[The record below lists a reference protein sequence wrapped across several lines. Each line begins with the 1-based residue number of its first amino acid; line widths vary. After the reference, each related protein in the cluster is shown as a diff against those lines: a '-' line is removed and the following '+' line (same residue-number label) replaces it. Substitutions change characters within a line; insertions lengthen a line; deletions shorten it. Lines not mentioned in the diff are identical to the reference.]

1 MFLDVWDGQRHR
13 HSMSLKRLGVARTLA
28 NTDTLLTDVLISH
41 FASVIITN
49 LSETETASLTIS
61 IRPDNTDDEDEF
73 AYILYNFPL
82 APFNTLETNRFALN
96 ANDSVYV
103 RSSINDVSFVAEG
116 IPQLDFSNRYT
127 VGNVLEYP
135 TKPLIGDQFYN
146 TTANRLDVYTSTGW
160 RTLAWDGD
168 ES

>member
-1 MFLDVWDGQRHR
+1 MFLAAWDGQRHR
-13 HSMSLKRLGVARTLA
+13 HSMSLKRLGIARTVA
-28 NTDTLLTDVLISH
+28 DTDTLLTDVLISH

-146 TTANRLDVYTSTGW
+146 TTANELDVYTSTGW
-160 RTLAWDGD
+160 RTLAWDED

>member
-13 HSMSLKRLGVARTLA
+13 HSMSLKRLGVARTIA
-28 NTDTLLTDVLISH
+28 NIDTLLTDVLISH

-49 LSETETASLTIS
+49 LSETETANLTIS
-61 IRPDNTDDEDEF
+61 VRPDDTEDEDEF

-103 RSSINDVSFVAEG
+103 KSSINDVSFVAEG
-116 IPQLDFSNRYT
+116 IPQTDFSNRYT
-127 VGNVLEYP
+127 VGGVLEYP

-146 TTANRLDVYTSTGW
+146 TTENVLDVYTSTGW